1 MAFCSNCGVWH
12 HEHRMM
18 LILMQGSDVQ
28 GLQIMLQLEGTRG
41 IFIVP
46 YSGKEIKF
54 NTDQDL
60 K

>member
-1 MAFCSNCGVWH
+1 
-12 HEHRMM
+12 M
-18 LILMQGSDVQ
+18 LILMQGPDVQ
-28 GLQIMLQLEGTRG
+28 GLQIMLQLDGTQG

-46 YSGKEIKF
+46 FSGKEIKL